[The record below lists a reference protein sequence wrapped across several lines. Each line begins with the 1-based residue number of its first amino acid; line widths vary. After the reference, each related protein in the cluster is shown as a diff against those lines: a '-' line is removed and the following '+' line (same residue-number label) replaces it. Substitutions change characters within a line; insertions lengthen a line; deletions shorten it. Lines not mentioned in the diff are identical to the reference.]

1 MARIW
6 ERLQDP
12 PGDSLVSSSA
22 PSIISSTSNICFEN
36 SFHLPFIEVG
46 NGKPIVASNEILNYL
61 NIRNNSKDHFSR
73 TGKINDFH
81 GWNWPTGLLEW
92 TENEIAKIILDVIC
106 RKLSNNSLVGFV
118 ASDSI
123 EPSTLAKMQ
132 MATTYLAA
140 QEGLKSLLLS
150 ADFPLP
156 IGMPKYLGIWE
167 YLVGKASLHDIIN
180 FSIDGKAALITEGS
194 QPDSIHFCFQEN
206 TYLGLL
212 KSIRRRFNLV
222 LSGFDQCITNTF
234 ATTFF
239 AESDGIF
246 IVANEGEDS
255 FVDRWQ
261 KSLLHQG
268 MTYLGWIRFKSQF
281 TSHAQSRPSQSPFD
295 WRQAG

>member
-12 PGDSLVSSSA
+12 LGDSGVNLSSPPISSS
-22 PSIISSTSNICFEN
+22 TLNFNLEN
-36 SFHLPFIEVG
+36 SFPLPFIEVG
-46 NGKPIVASNEILNYL
+46 NGKPTVASDEILSYL
-61 NIRNNSKDHFSR
+61 NIRNISKDQFSR
-73 TGKINDFH
+73 TGKGNDFH
-81 GWNWPTGLLEW
+81 RWNWPTGLNEW
-92 TENEIAKIILDVIC
+92 TEKEIAKNIIDVIC
-106 RKLSNNSLVGFV
+106 KKLPNTSLVGFV

-123 EPSTLAKMQ
+123 EPSTLAKIQ
-132 MATTYLAA
+132 IASTYQAG
-140 QEGLKSLLLS
+140 QEGIKSLLISGGL
-150 ADFPLP
+150 PLP

-167 YLVGKASLHDIIN
+167 YLAGKASLHDITN
-180 FSIDGKAALITEGS
+180 FSNDGKAALITEGN

-222 LSGFDQCITNTF
+222 LSGFYQCFANTF

-239 AESDGIF
+239 AESDGVF
-246 IVANEGEDS
+246 IVANEGEDY

-268 MTYLGWIRFKSQF
+268 ITYLGWIRFKSQF
-281 TSHAQSRPSQSPFD
+281 TSHAQSRPSQSPID